1 MADIKKMMFND
12 KYGLEQAV
20 LNGTKTMTRRNIPVD
35 LYNRMDFRAFINS
48 DNDIVATDEC
58 GVYFDWHDFTP
69 FKINDVVGIAQ
80 PYKDIVGLE
89 PQDLIYTT
97 KVIDGKKQKGYFPV
111 STLPGWSNKMFV
123 QGQLMEHFIKI
134 TDVKIERV
142 QDISDEDCMREGI
155 LIDENAID
163 ENKYYFDVYGEKY
176 TSRWWFPTPKD
187 AFEGLMRK
195 LNGKYFWKENP
206 YMYVY
211 SFKLLK

>member
-20 LNGTKTMTRRNIPVD
+20 LNGTKTMTRRYAEKILAED
-35 LYNRMDFRAFINS
+35 IDQAFFWTGEFAKPKYH
-48 DNDIVATDEC
+48 VGA
-58 GVYFDWHDFTP
+58 
-69 FKINDVVGIAQ
+69 VVGIAQ
-80 PYKDIVGLE
+80 PYKNLNIGADT
-89 PQDLIYTT
+89 LIETVKT
-97 KVIDGKKQKGYFPV
+97 VDGKKKKGWYPACQ
-111 STLPGWSNKMFV
+111 TPGWNNKMFV

-155 LIDENAID
+155 FIDKMRESIGD
-163 ENKYYFDVYGEKY
+163 ENKYCFDVHGEKY

-195 LNGKYFWKENP
+195 LNGNSFWNHNP
-206 YMYVY
+206 YVYVY
-211 SFKLLK
+211 SFELIKPN

>member
-20 LNGTKTMTRRNIPVD
+20 LNGTKTMTRRLAKKIFCEDENQHLCWTGEFVKPKYNVD
-35 LYNRMDFRAFINS
+35 
-48 DNDIVATDEC
+48 
-58 GVYFDWHDFTP
+58 
-69 FKINDVVGIAQ
+69 DVVGIAQ

-97 KVIDGKKQKGYFPV
+97 KVIEGKKQKGYFPV

-123 QGQLMEHFIKI
+123 QGQYMQYFIKI
-134 TDVKIERV
+134 TDVKIERL
-142 QDISDEDCMREGI
+142 QDISDEDCLREGI

-163 ENKYYFDVYGEKY
+163 ENKYYFEVYGKHI
-176 TSRWWFPTPKD
+176 SRWWFPTPKD

-211 SFKLLK
+211 SFELIK

>member
-20 LNGTKTMTRRNIPVD
+20 LNGTKTMTRRYAEKILAEDINQCFFWTGEFVKPKYHVD
-35 LYNRMDFRAFINS
+35 
-48 DNDIVATDEC
+48 
-58 GVYFDWHDFTP
+58 
-69 FKINDVVGIAQ
+69 DVVGIAQ
-80 PYKDIVGLE
+80 PYKNLNIGADTMIETVK
-89 PQDLIYTT
+89 T
-97 KVIDGKKQKGYFPV
+97 VDGKKKKGWYPACQ
-111 STLPGWSNKMFV
+111 TPGWNNKMFV

-134 TDVKIERV
+134 TDVNIERV

-155 LIDENAID
+155 FIDKMCESIGD
-163 ENKYYFDVYGEKY
+163 ENKYCFDVHGEKY

>member
-20 LNGTKTMTRRNIPVD
+20 FNGTKTMTRRLAKKIYCEDENQHLCWTGEFVKPKYHVD
-35 LYNRMDFRAFINS
+35 
-48 DNDIVATDEC
+48 
-58 GVYFDWHDFTP
+58 
-69 FKINDVVGIAQ
+69 DVVGIAQ

-123 QGQLMEHFIKI
+123 QGQYMQYFIKI
-134 TDVKIERV
+134 TDVKLERL
-142 QDISDEDCMREGI
+142 QDISDEDCLREGI

-163 ENKYYFDVYGEKY
+163 ENKYYFEVYGKHV
-176 TSRWWFPTPKD
+176 SRWRFPTPKD

-195 LNGKYFWKENP
+195 LNGKYFWKANQ

-211 SFKLLK
+211 SFEIIKHN